1 MHGWTSQVEERAY
14 DLSRRWSGEGL
25 PSDKTRLVEALA
37 RQIDAS
43 HPLIISVLSIAG
55 EVDLGRLENAFD
67 QYVSQVQQQFELVR
81 AALETLEERQAL
93 TAVETD
99 FATLKARIHG
109 SGGFLSTKSEALV
122 GAAIFAARSKKLNE
136 IETRYTEMLTG
147 VAGTV
152 RNRNEASQTQTA
164 HTIAEGRTAVLGLM
178 AIATLMAFA
187 AAGFLILSISRP
199 VERLTAHMQNLRRH
213 GELIA
218 VSDPALLT
226 SADELGDLSRMFNG
240 VIMELAEARRQLIAK
255 SEAEIS
261 KQADRLQAAVSNM
274 SQGLCMFDQEQRLII
289 SNPRYSEIY
298 GIPLEKIVP
307 GMSLRRIMELRL
319 ECGGYHGDAETYI
332 TRRLAVNRDNEAAH
346 SIVELHNGRIV
357 QLVRKPLKNGG
368 WVSTHEDITE
378 RRQIEAK
385 IAHMAHHDVLTNLPN
400 RVLFREKMEEGL
412 VRVSRG
418 EMLAVLCLDLDHF
431 KAVNDT
437 LGHSMGDALL
447 RAVSERL
454 LNCIR
459 DLDTIARLG
468 GDEFAIIQI
477 APAEPHEAAA
487 LAERI
492 IETIAAPFS
501 LEGHQIGIGTSVGIA
516 LAPSDGVL
524 GEELLQKADL
534 ALYRAK
540 MDGRNTFRFF
550 EPGMDAQM
558 QEWRAIEVDLR
569 NALAANQFE
578 LYYQPLVTMESGR
591 ITGFEA
597 LLRWHHPQR
606 GLVPPGDFIPLAEE
620 VGLVVPIGEWV
631 LQQACREAA
640 SWPGNVHVAVNLSP
654 AQFRSRNLLPAIT
667 LALANS
673 GLDPSRL
680 ELEIT
685 ESVLLYENQST
696 LTTLSQI
703 KALGVRIAM
712 DDFGT
717 GYSSLSYLRSFPFD
731 KIKIDRSF
739 IRDLANSED
748 CVAIVRAVTSL
759 GASLG
764 MKTIAEG
771 VETVE
776 QMERLRL
783 EGCEEVQ
790 GFLISPPRPVSELG
804 PMLDELRNDA
814 AA

>member
-1 MHGWTSQVEERAY
+1 
-14 DLSRRWSGEGL
+14 
-25 PSDKTRLVEALA
+25 
-37 RQIDAS
+37 
-43 HPLIISVLSIAG
+43 
-55 EVDLGRLENAFD
+55 
-67 QYVSQVQQQFELVR
+67 
-81 AALETLEERQAL
+81 
-93 TAVETD
+93 
-99 FATLKARIHG
+99 
-109 SGGFLSTKSEALV
+109 
-122 GAAIFAARSKKLNE
+122 
-136 IETRYTEMLTG
+136 
-147 VAGTV
+147 
-152 RNRNEASQTQTA
+152 
-164 HTIAEGRTAVLGLM
+164 
-178 AIATLMAFA
+178 
-187 AAGFLILSISRP
+187 
-199 VERLTAHMQNLRRH
+199 
-213 GELIA
+213 
-218 VSDPALLT
+218 
-226 SADELGDLSRMFNG
+226 
-240 VIMELAEARRQLIAK
+240 
-255 SEAEIS
+255 
-261 KQADRLQAAVSNM
+261 
-274 SQGLCMFDQEQRLII
+274 
-289 SNPRYSEIY
+289 
-298 GIPLEKIVP
+298 
-307 GMSLRRIMELRL
+307 
-319 ECGGYHGDAETYI
+319 
-332 TRRLAVNRDNEAAH
+332 
-346 SIVELHNGRIV
+346 
-357 QLVRKPLKNGG
+357 
-368 WVSTHEDITE
+368 
-378 RRQIEAK
+378 
-385 IAHMAHHDVLTNLPN
+385 
-400 RVLFREKMEEGL
+400 
-412 VRVSRG
+412 
-418 EMLAVLCLDLDHF
+418 
-431 KAVNDT
+431 VNDT

-558 QEWRAIEVDLR
+558 QERRAIEVDLR